1 MENLEKVKNSLFN
14 SVGFKLA
21 LIAFLSLLL
30 MIPSLMIMD
39 LIREREQR
47 SNETIHEVTS
57 IWGDEQTLT
66 APVLTLQVVTLPKAC
81 PEYPCRQY
89 PSSAYSP
96 RKPEDHRQ
104 RGTGGQAQGHLP
116 CGHLPVKV
124 TCYRKLSA
132 ARPGCP
138 ENLKRGDLRPG
149 CMD

>member
-21 LIAFLSLLL
+21 LIAFLSLML

-57 IWGDEQTLT
+57 IWGDEQTLM
-66 APVLTLQVVTLPKAC
+66 APVLTLQVVTLPNAGS
-81 PEYPCRQY
+81 EYPCRQH
-89 PSSAYSP
+89 PSSAHSS

-104 RGTGGQAQGHLP
+104 CGTGGTAQGHLS
-116 CGHLPVKV
+116 CCHIPVKV
-124 TCYRKLSA
+124 TCNR
-132 ARPGCP
+132 
-138 ENLKRGDLRPG
+138 
-149 CMD
+149 